1 MIPLEMP
8 PACRPSAER
17 RLEVD
22 IPETMIPIAGMLMV
36 LAIIGIVFW
45 YKSREKEH
53 QVHQDM
59 RIREMEHHRKMKEL
73 ELEVEKEKNRRAPDK
88 VA

>member
-1 MIPLEMP
+1 M
-8 PACRPSAER
+8 
-17 RLEVD
+17 VD
-22 IPETMIPIAGMLMV
+22 PDVLIPIAGMAMV
-36 LAIIGIVFW
+36 LGIMAIIFW
-45 YKSREKEH
+45 YKARDKEL

-73 ELEVEKEKNRRAPDK
+73 ELEVEKEKTRRAPEK